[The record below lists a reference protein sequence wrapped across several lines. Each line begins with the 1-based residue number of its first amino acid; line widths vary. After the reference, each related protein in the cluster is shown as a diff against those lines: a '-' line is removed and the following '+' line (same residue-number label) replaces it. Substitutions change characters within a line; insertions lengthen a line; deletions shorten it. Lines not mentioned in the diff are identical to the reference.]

1 MLVVAI
7 HDVAP
12 VSVDE
17 VRWLLARLD
26 GMGVRTRVL
35 KAIPAPDGVEL
46 DPASAVAELLR
57 AEQAAGSEIVAH
69 GYTHHTAGPLRGSLL
84 DTTRARLFARDDAEF
99 LSVDRGEA
107 ARRLV
112 RARQTLE
119 RAGLRIAGF
128 CAPGW
133 LAPAELDELAAQA
146 GYAYVIGLVRLADL
160 ARRRTRTVPAFG
172 YMGADR
178 AQERLVGIG
187 GDTAVSLHRWL
198 RDQVPHL
205 RAFLHPRG
213 ASTSADAARTLARIA
228 RIAEH
233 ERLGTY
239 SDLLSRWHAAA

>member
-12 VSVDE
+12 ASIDE

-26 GMGVRTRVL
+26 EAGVRTRVL

-46 DPASAVAELLR
+46 DPASPTAELLR

-69 GYTHHTAGPLRGSLL
+69 GYTHRTAGPLRGSWL
-84 DTTRARLFARDDAEF
+84 DTTRARLFAPDAAEF
-99 LSVDRGEA
+99 LSLDRGEA
-107 ARRLV
+107 SRRLV
-112 RARQTLE
+112 RAREILE
-119 RAGLRIAGF
+119 QGGLTIAGL

-133 LAPAELDELAAQA
+133 LAPADLDELAGQA

-178 AQERLVGIG
+178 VQERLIGIG
-187 GDTAVSLHRWL
+187 GDISVSLHRWL
-198 RDQVPHL
+198 GDQVPHL
-205 RAFLHPRG
+205 RAFLHPDG

-228 RIAEH
+228 RIAGH
-233 ERLGTY
+233 ERVGTY
-239 SDLLSRWHAAA
+239 ADLLSSWHGAA